1 MTVGSTAWMC
11 PPHRPVATRRQRV
24 RALRDVL
31 GNLRLA
37 IGQVPNLGPR
47 VSTAAVHST
56 ERTAAQHSTHLHPTA
71 SSCCAAAISRDA
83 RSRPFVARVRGGQ
96 EETSCVVAHSS
107 LRANPRRMLRG
118 SVPLLGSGAN
128 CGNPRLSSR
137 EVISREP
144 FFISAIWSSVQ
155 PAGSS

>member
-31 GNLRLA
+31 RNLRLA

-56 ERTAAQHSTHLHPTA
+56 ERAAAQHSTHLHPTT
-71 SSCCAAAISRDA
+71 SSCCRDA
-83 RSRPFVARVRGGQ
+83 RSRPFVARVLRGGQ

-107 LRANPRRMLRG
+107 LRANPRRML
-118 SVPLLGSGAN
+118 AN